1 MNMSHSI
8 RVFLE
13 TFSFTF
19 VAGIVKKQGKGIFTD
34 LRFASTADMDMTPM
48 LAHDPGR
55 NPQAKT
61 RAS

>member
-1 MNMSHSI
+1 MF
-8 RVFLE
+8 VE
-13 TFSFTF
+13 TCSFTF
-19 VAGIVKKQGKGIFTD
+19 RAGIGKNQGKCSSAE
-34 LRFASTADMDMTPM
+34 LRSASAADMDMTPM